1 MVYTHKVKESKISP
15 EMEKLIQENATL
27 KEVNQTLSDLVDQ
40 YDKALLEMT
49 ALQRVSNKELNAA
62 ADTIENMQKLEL
74 ENTALKRICE
84 EMGQQIQELK
94 AMIDS
99 YDKELNDLADAVL
112 EQEISAPKKNV

>member
-1 MVYTHKVKESKISP
+1 
-15 EMEKLIQENATL
+15 MEKLIQENATL